1 MQEDVSGKAI
11 AYQFTAVSDPETS
24 KKNVS
29 LKIDLYED
37 GFARMAQS
45 TEGDG
50 VTYYYYGYWTN
61 MDDEEI
67 FLAFTSYSYEGAT
80 IENMITHGDIRTV
93 DYTYDLTEEDG
104 AFTFGLNFCLG
115 FADGGQ
121 YVRSTTAT
129 GGSTPAFETE
139 EAWLSDA
146 AAYWGAA
153 K

>member
-1 MQEDVSGKAI
+1 MSSTI
-11 AYQFTAVSDPETS
+11 
-24 KKNVS
+24 S
-29 LKIDLYED
+29 LICFIDIGRL
-37 GFARMAQS
+37 
-45 TEGDG
+45 
-50 VTYYYYGYWTN
+50 W
-61 MDDEEI
+61 
-67 FLAFTSYSYEGAT
+67 
-80 IENMITHGDIRTV
+80 H
-93 DYTYDLTEEDG
+93 DLTEEDG

-139 EAWLSDA
+139 EAWLADA

>member
-1 MQEDVSGKAI
+1 
-11 AYQFTAVSDPETS
+11 
-24 KKNVS
+24 
-29 LKIDLYED
+29 
-37 GFARMAQS
+37 MAQS

-80 IENMITHGDIRTV
+80 IENMVTHGDIRTV

-139 EAWLSDA
+139 EAWLADA

>member
-1 MQEDVSGKAI
+1 
-11 AYQFTAVSDPETS
+11 
-24 KKNVS
+24 
-29 LKIDLYED
+29 
-37 GFARMAQS
+37 
-45 TEGDG
+45 
-50 VTYYYYGYWTN
+50 
-61 MDDEEI
+61 
-67 FLAFTSYSYEGAT
+67 
-80 IENMITHGDIRTV
+80 MITHGDIRTV

-104 AFTFGLNFCLG
+104 TFTFGLNFCLG